1 MQDFISIGGRQI
13 KLTKEQLDQL
23 TEALGMKTEC
33 KKQLADFKAGDTV
46 KIGGFEMV
54 VLEQHGEETS
64 LILKDLYVEESEFG
78 ENNNNYDGSYVD
90 EQCRKF
96 ALGLAAIV
104 GEDNVVEHEVD
115 LTSNDGLK
123 CYGSVNRRAS
133 LLTAD
138 LYRKYVDV
146 LDAAK
151 LDKWWWLATPWSTA
165 RHDHEVCALCV
176 APSGIIDIDNCG
188 SDVIGVR
195 PFCILKSSIF
205 VSC

>member
-1 MQDFISIGGRQI
+1 MKDFISIGGRKIQ
-13 KLTKEQLDQL
+13 LTKEQLDQL

-54 VLEQHGEETS
+54 VLEQHGIETS
-64 LILKDLYVEESEFG
+64 LILKGLYVEESEFG
-78 ENNNNYDGSYVD
+78 ENNNYDGSYVD

-96 ALGLAAIV
+96 ALELAAIV
-104 GEDNVVEHEVD
+104 GEENVIEHEVD

-123 CYGSVNRRAS
+123 CYGTVDRRAS

-138 LYRKYVDV
+138 MYRKYVDV
-146 LDAAK
+146 LDTVNP
-151 LDKWWWLATPWSTA
+151 DKWWWLATPWSTA
-165 RHDHEVCALCV
+165 RHNHEVCTLGV
-176 APSGIIDIDNCG
+176 AASGIIY
-188 SDVIGVR
+188 DVGYRGGCGVR

>member
-1 MQDFISIGGRQI
+1 MKDFISIGGRKIQ
-13 KLTKEQLDQL
+13 LSKEQLDQL

-33 KKQLADFKAGDTV
+33 KKQLADFRAGETV

-54 VLEQHGEETS
+54 VLEQHGNETS
-64 LILKDLYVEESEFG
+64 LILKDLYVVESEFG
-78 ENNNNYDGSYVD
+78 ENNNYDGSYVD

-96 ALGLAAIV
+96 ALELAAIV
-104 GEDNVVEHEVD
+104 GEDNVIEHEVD

-123 CYGSVNRRAS
+123 CYGAVQRRAS

-146 LDAAK
+146 LDTVK
-151 LDKWWWLATPWSTA
+151 PDKWWWLATPWSTA
-165 RHDHEVCALCV
+165 RHDHEVCDLCV
-176 APSGIIDIDNCG
+176 APSGNVYNDYYYCDC
-188 SDVIGVR
+188 GVR

>member
-13 KLTKEQLDQL
+13 QLTKEQLDQL

-33 KKQLADFKAGDTV
+33 KKQLADFKAGDIV

-96 ALGLAAIV
+96 ALELAAIV

-123 CYGSVNRRAS
+123 CYGTVDRRAS

-138 LYRKYVDV
+138 MYRKYVDV
-146 LDAAK
+146 LDAVK

-165 RHDHEVCALCV
+165 RHDHEVCVLCV
-176 APSGIIDIDNCG
+176 APSGRVDCG
-188 SDVIGVR
+188 GCSYVGGFR

>member
-1 MQDFISIGGRQI
+1 MKDFISIGGQQI
-13 KLTKEQLDQL
+13 KLSKEQISQL
-23 TEALGMKTEC
+23 TEALGITAPTKA
-33 KKQLADFKAGDTV
+33 LADYAVGDTV

-64 LILKDLYVEESEFG
+64 LILKGLYVEETEFG
-78 ENNNNYDGSYVD
+78 ETNNYNGSCVD

-104 GEDNVVEHEVD
+104 GEENVVEHEVD

-123 CYGSVNRRAS
+123 CYGFVERRAS

-146 LDAAK
+146 LDTVK
-151 LDKWWWLATPWSTA
+151 PDNWWWLATPWSTA

-176 APSGIIDIDNCG
+176 APSGDINIVSYGRGDYG
-188 SDVIGVR
+188 RSPVLY
-195 PFCILKSSIF
+195 LKI
-205 VSC
+205 

>member
-1 MQDFISIGGRQI
+1 MQDFISIGGQQI
-13 KLTKEQLDQL
+13 QLTKEQLDQL

-33 KKQLADFKAGDTV
+33 KKQLAYFKARDIV
-46 KIGGFEMV
+46 KIGGHEMV
-54 VLEQHGEETS
+54 VLDQHGEETY
-64 LILKDLYVEESEFG
+64 LIRKDLYVEESEFG
-78 ENNNNYDGSYVD
+78 ENNNYDGSYVD
-90 EQCRKF
+90 ERCKKF
-96 ALGLAAIV
+96 ALELASVV
-104 GEDNVVEHEVD
+104 GEENVVEHEVD

-123 CYGSVNRRAS
+123 CYGSVKRRAS

-146 LDAAK
+146 LDTVK

-176 APSGIIDIDNCG
+176 APSGIIDFVNYCFNDC
-188 SDVIGVR
+188 GVR

-205 VSC
+205 VSG

>member
-1 MQDFISIGGRQI
+1 MQDFISIGGRQVQ
-13 KLTKEQLDQL
+13 LTKEQLDQL

-54 VLEQHGEETS
+54 VLDQHGEETS
-64 LILKDLYVEESEFG
+64 LILKNLYVEESEFG
-78 ENNNNYDGSYVD
+78 ENNNYNGSYVD

-96 ALGLAAIV
+96 ALELASIV

-123 CYGSVNRRAS
+123 CYGTVDRRAS

-138 LYRKYVDV
+138 MYRKYVDV
-146 LDAAK
+146 LDAVK

-165 RHDHEVCALCV
+165 RHDHEVCVLCV
-176 APSGIIDIDNCG
+176 APSGNVSGGYYGGDN
-188 SDVIGVR
+188 GVR

>member
-1 MQDFISIGGRQI
+1 MQDFISIGGRQVQ
-13 KLTKEQLDQL
+13 LTKDQLDQL

-54 VLEQHGEETS
+54 VLEQDGIETS
-64 LILKDLYVEESEFG
+64 LILKDLYVEKSEFG
-78 ENNNNYDGSYVD
+78 ENNNYNGSYVD

-96 ALGLAAIV
+96 ALELAAIV

-123 CYGSVNRRAS
+123 CYGTVDRRAS

-138 LYRKYVDV
+138 MYRKYVDV
-146 LDAAK
+146 LDTVK

-176 APSGIIDIDNCG
+176 APSGGIINDDYILG
-188 SDVIGVR
+188 VRGVR

>member
-13 KLTKEQLDQL
+13 ELTKEQLEQL

-64 LILKDLYVEESEFG
+64 LILKNLYVGESEFG
-78 ENNNNYDGSYVD
+78 ENNNYNGSYVD

-96 ALGLAAIV
+96 ALELAAIV

-123 CYGSVNRRAS
+123 CYGTVDRRAS

-138 LYRKYVDV
+138 MYRKYVDV
-146 LDAAK
+146 LDAVK

-165 RHDHEVCALCV
+165 RHDHEVCVLCV
-176 APSGIIDIDNCG
+176 APSGHVIGDYYV
-188 SDVIGVR
+188 SDVGVR

>member
-33 KKQLADFKAGDTV
+33 KKQLAGFKAGDIV

-64 LILKDLYVEESEFG
+64 LILKDTYGEDTVFG
-78 ENNNNYDGSYVD
+78 ENNNYDGSYVD

-96 ALGLAAIV
+96 ALELAAIV
-104 GEDNVVEHEVD
+104 GENNVVEHEVD

-123 CYGSVNRRAS
+123 CYGTVDRRAS

-138 LYRKYVDV
+138 MYRKYVDV
-146 LDAAK
+146 LDAVK

-176 APSGIIDIDNCG
+176 APSGRIYDDIYCN
-188 SDVIGVR
+188 VRGVR

-205 VSC
+205 VSG

>member
-1 MQDFISIGGRQI
+1 MKDFISIGGQRI

-54 VLEQHGEETS
+54 VLDQHGVETS

-78 ENNNNYDGSYVD
+78 ENNNYDGSYVD

-96 ALGLAAIV
+96 ALELAAIV

-123 CYGSVNRRAS
+123 CYGTVDRRAS
-133 LLTAD
+133 LLTSD
-138 LYRKYVDV
+138 MYRKYVDV
-146 LDAAK
+146 LDAVK
-151 LDKWWWLATPWSTA
+151 LDKWWWLATPWSTK
-165 RHDHEVCALCV
+165 RHANDLWAIGV
-176 APSGIIDIDNCG
+176 APSGYFNFGICNNC
-188 SDVIGVR
+188 VIGVR
-195 PFCILKSSIF
+195 PFCILKSNIF
-205 VSC
+205 VSG

>member
-1 MQDFISIGGRQI
+1 MENYINIGGQQI
-13 KLTKEQLDQL
+13 QLTKEQLDQL
-23 TEALGMKTEC
+23 TEALGMKAEC
-33 KKQLADFKAGDTV
+33 KKQLADFRAGETV

-54 VLEQHGEETS
+54 VLEQHGNETS

-78 ENNNNYDGSYVD
+78 ENNNYDGSYVD

-96 ALGLAAIV
+96 ALELASIV

-123 CYGSVNRRAS
+123 CYGTVNRRAS

-138 LYRKYVDV
+138 MYRKYVDV
-146 LDAAK
+146 LDAVN

-165 RHDHEVCALCV
+165 RHDHEACVLCV
-176 APSGIIDIDNCG
+176 APSGLIDYDDCDCG
-188 SDVIGVR
+188 IGVR

>member
-13 KLTKEQLDQL
+13 QLTKEQLDQL
-23 TEALGMKTEC
+23 TEALGMKAEC
-33 KKQLADFKAGDTV
+33 KKQLADFRAGETV

-54 VLEQHGEETS
+54 VLQQHGIETS
-64 LILKDLYVEESEFG
+64 LILKGLYVEESEFG
-78 ENNNNYDGSYVD
+78 ENNNYDGSYVD

-96 ALGLAAIV
+96 ALELAAIV

-115 LTSNDGLK
+115 LISNDGLK
-123 CYGSVNRRAS
+123 CYGIVDRRAS

-138 LYRKYVDV
+138 MYRKYVDV
-146 LDAAK
+146 LDAVK

-165 RHDHEVCALCV
+165 RHDHEVCVLCV
-176 APSGIIDIDNCG
+176 APSGGVGNGNFG
-188 SDVIGVR
+188 SDNGVR

>member
-13 KLTKEQLDQL
+13 QLTKEQLDQL

-54 VLEQHGEETS
+54 VLEQHGKETS
-64 LILKDLYVEESEFG
+64 LILKDLYVEDSEFG
-78 ENNNNYDGSYVD
+78 ENNNYNGSYVD

-96 ALGLAAIV
+96 ALELAAIV

-123 CYGSVNRRAS
+123 CYGTVDRRAS

-146 LDAAK
+146 LDAVK

-176 APSGIIDIDNCG
+176 APSGRIDIDDFRLG
-188 SDVIGVR
+188 YGVR

>member
-1 MQDFISIGGRQI
+1 MKDFISIGGRKIQ
-13 KLTKEQLDQL
+13 LTKEQLDQL

-54 VLEQHGEETS
+54 VLEQHGNETS
-64 LILKDLYVEESEFG
+64 LILKGLYVEESKFG
-78 ENNNNYDGSYVD
+78 ENNNYDGSYVD

-96 ALGLAAIV
+96 ALELAAIV

-115 LTSNDGLK
+115 LISNDGLK
-123 CYGSVNRRAS
+123 CYGTVNRRAS

-146 LDAAK
+146 LDTVK
-151 LDKWWWLATPWSTA
+151 PDKWWWLATPWSTA
-165 RHDHEVCALCV
+165 RHDNDRWVLCV
-176 APSGIIDIDNCG
+176 APSGSVSFDIYDG
-188 SDVIGVR
+188 GDGVR

>member
-33 KKQLADFKAGDTV
+33 KKQLACFKARDIV
-46 KIGGFEMV
+46 KIGCFEMV

-64 LILKDLYVEESEFG
+64 LILKDTYGEDTVFG
-78 ENNNNYDGSYVD
+78 ENNNYDGSYVD

-96 ALGLAAIV
+96 ALELAAIV
-104 GEDNVVEHEVD
+104 GENNVVEHEVD

-123 CYGSVNRRAS
+123 CYGTVDRRAS

-138 LYRKYVDV
+138 MYRKYVDV
-146 LDAAK
+146 LDAVK

-176 APSGIIDIDNCG
+176 APSGYVRYDGYFYDG
-188 SDVIGVR
+188 VGVR

-205 VSC
+205 VS

>member
-13 KLTKEQLDQL
+13 QLTKEQLDQL

-54 VLEQHGEETS
+54 VLEQHGTETS
-64 LILKDLYVEESEFG
+64 LILKNLYVEESEFG

-96 ALGLAAIV
+96 ALELAAIV

-123 CYGSVNRRAS
+123 CYGTVDRRAS

-146 LDAAK
+146 LDAVK
-151 LDKWWWLATPWSTA
+151 PDKWWWIATPWSTA
-165 RHDHEVCALCV
+165 RHDHEVCVLCV
-176 APSGIIDIDNCG
+176 APSGHFGNDYYGND
-188 SDVIGVR
+188 IGVR

>member
-1 MQDFISIGGRQI
+1 MENYINIGGRQI
-13 KLTKEQLDQL
+13 QLTKEQISQL
-23 TEALGMKTEC
+23 TEALGIKAET
-33 KKQLADFKAGDTV
+33 KALADFAVGDTV

-54 VLEQHGEETS
+54 VLEQHGAETS

-78 ENNNNYDGSYVD
+78 ENNNYGGSYVD

-96 ALGLAAIV
+96 ALELAAIV
-104 GEDNVVEHEVD
+104 GEDNVVEYEVD

-123 CYGSVNRRAS
+123 CYGTIIRRAS
-133 LLTAD
+133 LLTAE

-146 LDAAK
+146 LDTVK
-151 LDKWWWLATPWSTA
+151 LNKWWWLATPWSTK
-165 RHDHEVCALCV
+165 RHDHDACALCV
-176 APSGIIDIDNCG
+176 APSGGIYDDIYYG
-188 SDVIGVR
+188 GGGGVR

>member
-1 MQDFISIGGRQI
+1 MKDFISIGGRKIQ
-13 KLTKEQLDQL
+13 LSKEQLDQL
-23 TEALGMKTEC
+23 TEALGMQTEC
-33 KKQLADFKAGDTV
+33 KKQLADFRAGETV

-54 VLEQHGEETS
+54 VLEQHGNETS
-64 LILKDLYVEESEFG
+64 LILKDLYVVESEFG
-78 ENNNNYDGSYVD
+78 ENNNYDGSYVD

-96 ALGLAAIV
+96 ALELAAIV
-104 GEDNVVEHEVD
+104 GEDNVIEHEVD

-123 CYGSVNRRAS
+123 CYGAVQRRAS

-146 LDAAK
+146 LDTVK
-151 LDKWWWLATPWSTA
+151 PDKWWWLATPWSTA
-165 RHDHEVCALCV
+165 RHDHEVCDLCV
-176 APSGIIDIDNCG
+176 APSGYVN
-188 SDVIGVR
+188 DVYYDCVGGVR

>member
-1 MQDFISIGGRQI
+1 MKDFISIGGQQI

-23 TEALGMKTEC
+23 AEALGMKAEC
-33 KKQLADFKAGDTV
+33 KKQLADFRAGEIV

-54 VLEQHGEETS
+54 VLEQHEEKTS
-64 LILKDLYVEESEFG
+64 LILKDLYVEETEFG
-78 ENNNNYDGSYVD
+78 ENNNYDGSYVD

-96 ALGLAAIV
+96 ALELAAIV
-104 GEDNVVEHEVD
+104 GEENVVEHEVD

-123 CYGSVNRRAS
+123 CYGSVERRAS

-138 LYRKYVDV
+138 LYREYVDV
-146 LDAAK
+146 LDAVK

-165 RHDHEVCALCV
+165 RHDHEACVLCV
-176 APSGIIDIDNCG
+176 APSGIINGGRYYDD
-188 SDVIGVR
+188 DVGGR

>member
-13 KLTKEQLDQL
+13 QLTKEQLDQL

-33 KKQLADFKAGDTV
+33 KKQLADFEAGDTV

-64 LILKDLYVEESEFG
+64 LILKGLYVEESEFG
-78 ENNNNYDGSYVD
+78 ENNNYNGSYVD

-96 ALGLAAIV
+96 ALELAAIV

-123 CYGSVNRRAS
+123 CYGTVDRRAS

-138 LYRKYVDV
+138 MYRKYVDV
-146 LDAAK
+146 LDAVK

-176 APSGIIDIDNCG
+176 ASSGGIYFFNCIDVN
-188 SDVIGVR
+188 GVR

>member
-13 KLTKEQLDQL
+13 QLTKEQLDQL
-23 TEALGMKTEC
+23 TEALGMKTEG

-64 LILKDLYVEESEFG
+64 LILKNLYVEESEFG
-78 ENNNNYDGSYVD
+78 ENNNYDGSYVD

-96 ALGLAAIV
+96 ALELASIV

-123 CYGSVNRRAS
+123 CYGTVDRRAS

-138 LYRKYVDV
+138 MYRKYVDV
-146 LDAAK
+146 LDAVK

-165 RHDHEVCALCV
+165 RHDHEVCVLCV
-176 APSGIIDIDNCG
+176 APSGNFSFGGYG
-188 SDVIGVR
+188 SGVIGVR